1 MLKITV
7 HESKKDPEKEQ
18 TSTDTGETCGKPN
31 EDASAASVFD
41 TRKKDVMSRIE
52 TLNKL
57 VSSFEPLTEDITHDT
72 ISDMDYI
79 LESLDDVIKDIKDAT
94 GLEE

>member
-1 MLKITV
+1 MFKIRI
-7 HESKKDPEKEQ
+7 HESNSKETEQ
-18 TSTDTGETCGKPN
+18 PFNNTEETCGKPN

-41 TRKKDVMSRIE
+41 TRKKDTLSRIE
-52 TLNKL
+52 TLHKL
-57 VSSFEPLTEDITHDT
+57 VSSFEPPTEDITHDT

-79 LESLDDVIKDIKDAT
+79 LESLDDVIKDVKDAT

>member
-7 HESKKDPEKEQ
+7 HESKVTKEEQ
-18 TSTDTGETCGKPN
+18 TSTNTEETCGKLN
-31 EDASAASVFD
+31 EDASATSVFA
-41 TRKKDVMSRIE
+41 TRKKDTLSRIE
-52 TLNKL
+52 TLHKL
-57 VSSFEPLTEDITHDT
+57 VSSFEPPVEDITHDT

-94 GLEE
+94 GL

>member
-7 HESKKDPEKEQ
+7 HESKVTKEGQ
-18 TSTDTGETCGKPN
+18 TPTNTEETCGKPN

-52 TLNKL
+52 TLHKL
-57 VSSFEPLTEDITHDT
+57 VSSFEPPTEDITHDT

-79 LESLDDVIKDIKDAT
+79 LESLDDVINDIKDAT

>member
-1 MLKITV
+1 MLKIIF
-7 HESKKDPEKEQ
+7 HEAKSKETKQPLNNTE
-18 TSTDTGETCGKPN
+18 ETCGKPN

-52 TLNKL
+52 TLHKL
-57 VSSFEPLTEDITHDT
+57 LSSFEPPVEDITHDT

>member
-1 MLKITV
+1 MLKIIF
-7 HESKKDPEKEQ
+7 HEAKSKEMEQ
-18 TSTDTGETCGKPN
+18 PLNNTEETCGKPN

-41 TRKKDVMSRIE
+41 TRKKDTLSRIE
-52 TLNKL
+52 TLHKL
-57 VSSFEPLTEDITHDT
+57 VSSFEPPTEDITHDT

>member
-1 MLKITV
+1 MLKIIF
-7 HESKKDPEKEQ
+7 HEAKSKETEQ
-18 TSTDTGETCGKPN
+18 PLNNTEETCGKPN

-52 TLNKL
+52 TLHKL
-57 VSSFEPLTEDITHDT
+57 VSSFEPPAEDITHDT

-79 LESLDDVIKDIKDAT
+79 LESLDDVIKDTKDAT
-94 GLEE
+94 GL

>member
-1 MLKITV
+1 
-7 HESKKDPEKEQ
+7 
-18 TSTDTGETCGKPN
+18 
-31 EDASAASVFD
+31 
-41 TRKKDVMSRIE
+41 
-52 TLNKL
+52 L
-57 VSSFEPLTEDITHDT
+57 VSSFEPPTEDITHDT

>member
-7 HESKKDPEKEQ
+7 HESKVTKEEQ
-18 TSTDTGETCGKPN
+18 TPTNTEETCGKPN

-41 TRKKDVMSRIE
+41 TRKKDTLSRIE
-52 TLNKL
+52 TLHKL
-57 VSSFEPLTEDITHDT
+57 VSSFEPPTEDITHDT

>member
-7 HESKKDPEKEQ
+7 HERKVTREGQ
-18 TSTDTGETCGKPN
+18 TPTNTEETCGKPN

-52 TLNKL
+52 TLHKL
-57 VSSFEPLTEDITHDT
+57 VSSFEPPIEDITHDT

-79 LESLDDVIKDIKDAT
+79 LESLDDVIKDTKDAT
-94 GLEE
+94 GL

>member
-7 HESKKDPEKEQ
+7 HEEKSKETEQ
-18 TSTDTGETCGKPN
+18 SLNNTEETCGKPN
-31 EDASAASVFD
+31 EDASAASVFA
-41 TRKKDVMSRIE
+41 TRKKDTLSRIE
-52 TLNKL
+52 ILHKL
-57 VSSFEPLTEDITHDT
+57 VSSFEPPTEDITHDT

>member
-18 TSTDTGETCGKPN
+18 TSTNPEETCGKPN
-31 EDASAASVFD
+31 EDASAATVFV

-57 VSSFEPLTEDITHDT
+57 VSSFEPPTEGITHDT

-94 GLEE
+94 GL

>member
-7 HESKKDPEKEQ
+7 HESKVTKEKQ
-18 TSTDTGETCGKPN
+18 TSTNTEETCGKPN

-52 TLNKL
+52 TLHKL
-57 VSSFEPLTEDITHDT
+57 VSSFEPPVEDITHET

>member
-1 MLKITV
+1 MLKIIT
-7 HESKKDPEKEQ
+7 HENKETTQGPTPRNPE
-18 TSTDTGETCGKPN
+18 ETCGKPN
-31 EDASAASVFD
+31 EGASATTVFA

-57 VSSFEPLTEDITHDT
+57 VSSFEPPTEDITHDT

-79 LESLDDVIKDIKDAT
+79 LESLDDVIKDIQDAT
-94 GLEE
+94 GLSE

>member
-1 MLKITV
+1 MLKINV
-7 HESKKDPEKEQ
+7 HEAKSKETKQPINNTE
-18 TSTDTGETCGKPN
+18 ETCGKPN

-57 VSSFEPLTEDITHDT
+57 VSSFEPPTEDITHDT

-79 LESLDDVIKDIKDAT
+79 LESLDDVIKDIQDAT
-94 GLEE
+94 GLSE

>member
-1 MLKITV
+1 MLKIIP
-7 HESKKDPEKEQ
+7 HEAKSKETEQ
-18 TSTDTGETCGKPN
+18 PLNNTEETCGKPN

-41 TRKKDVMSRIE
+41 TRKKDTLSRIE
-52 TLNKL
+52 TLHKL
-57 VSSFEPLTEDITHDT
+57 VSSFELPTEDITHDT

>member
-1 MLKITV
+1 MLKIIF
-7 HESKKDPEKEQ
+7 HEAKSKEMEQ
-18 TSTDTGETCGKPN
+18 PLNNTEETCGKPN
-31 EDASAASVFD
+31 EGASAATVFA

-57 VSSFEPLTEDITHDT
+57 VSSFEPPTEDITHDT

-79 LESLDDVIKDIKDAT
+79 LESLDDVIKDIQDAT
-94 GLEE
+94 GLSE

>member
-7 HESKKDPEKEQ
+7 HEDKSKETEQ
-18 TSTDTGETCGKPN
+18 SLNNTEETCGKPN
-31 EDASAASVFD
+31 EDASAASVFV
-41 TRKKDVMSRIE
+41 TRKKDTLSRIE
-52 TLNKL
+52 ILHKL
-57 VSSFEPLTEDITHDT
+57 VSSFEPPTEDITHDT